1 MCVCVCVIL
10 TGVLQTCCLFLETH
24 MLRVAGRTHTPSRV
38 SEVKSEFW
46 SSFEFLT
53 RDKQLFP
60 SCHRVDFGF
69 RPTFDV
75 HCYHVSFIRVNE
87 NLCLLIQ
94 LTGNT
99 GKTIWT
105 CICVSEILH
114 MSINER

>member
-1 MCVCVCVIL
+1 MCVCEHAVIL

-24 MLRVAGRTHTPSRV
+24 MLRVAGHTHTPSRV

-69 RPTFDV
+69 RPKFDV

-94 LTGNT
+94 LTS
-99 GKTIWT
+99 KTIWT
-105 CICVSEILH
+105 CICVFEILH
-114 MSINER
+114 MSINEQ